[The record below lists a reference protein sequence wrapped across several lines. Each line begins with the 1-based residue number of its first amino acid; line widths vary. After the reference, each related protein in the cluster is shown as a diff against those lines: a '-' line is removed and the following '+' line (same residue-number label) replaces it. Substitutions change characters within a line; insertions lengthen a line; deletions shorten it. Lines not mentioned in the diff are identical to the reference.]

1 MKELIEKIWNQVA
14 TITGYEI
21 DSLEEDLL
29 LDVDLGIDSL
39 KTMTLWNGV
48 LSVLD
53 DAAQVRGRDRQAE
66 MMAVRSLG
74 ELTNF
79 LVGLAEANS
88 VNDSNLPQLPGKTY
102 VSAVNP
108 GGTALPMAHAQRLF
122 LLSHQLV
129 DSTSLCSM
137 VRVSGALNLD
147 LLQQAWQHL
156 IDTTINLRTSFYI
169 PQNCASMHDI
179 EYRLLD
185 TCAAPTL
192 TINKIN
198 SDDIEQVFFENLNR
212 KWDLR
217 QWPLHEFMVYEIARN
232 DYLIA
237 LANEHIISDGLG
249 NQKLLRSL
257 LENYDVL
264 AGGTE
269 LNNLEVLDEREYI
282 EQVGAIND
290 YRDEEEV
297 IAFKE
302 YNQTLGKNTCIW
314 NPNGSINGAR
324 ENYFKNRTFKLSLEK
339 TEALQRAAKEYRYP
353 LYSVLLSLWLRTL
366 SQHVPEKNQFILQLP
381 TSGVVYPDCQLDK
394 TIGCWAQNMA
404 LQFDAVTPDQTLA
417 AVMDS
422 VNSSLQNAIANG
434 FDRAQTCLMADA
446 YAQDFPMPQGI
457 IPEYALAQAQ
467 KSMRSNLYFPYT
479 GQTNIKKAYGDIQV
493 TDYRAG
499 TCNVAGTIDV
509 LQEIHQGQLV
519 LFANYDSLHFNAD
532 QIDALVNNYL
542 NQLDA
547 FVHPIAP
554 ALTNNPVAA
563 LPDELQ
569 HFVLT
574 QAQSVLSVKATAE
587 QLAHDLEYDLGV
599 DSLERIRLVTQ
610 IAKSLGKGALSK
622 ALIRSRSLQDMIDVL
637 ASTEALIINAVQQT
651 GARATSP
658 GSARTATEEL
668 PTKSYPQLD
677 ATLAQIPLRH
687 IERQA
692 QLTPEIE
699 AVCNQHETIS
709 YKQLDER
716 ANQLARLLVAQGVV
730 RGDRVAM
737 LCNRGPNM
745 LVAIVGIL
753 KAGAAYVPLDPSF
766 PNERIEYI
774 VNHARASCL
783 ISENHLLNTKA
794 AAINLPASLTTIVDL
809 SVDGSGNNNFA
820 RAAKYFAGSELAK
833 MSSSAVVVNIDPQDL
848 MVVLYTSGST
858 GKPKGVALNHEGYYN
873 RLNWHQNEF
882 RLQVGERVGQK
893 TSCCFDVSVWELLWP
908 LMVGGTVC
916 AVEKDVVANPWEL
929 LEWIN
934 AERISVM
941 HFVPS
946 MFNEFVHAIGAD
958 KQDFSALRWL
968 IFSGE
973 ALAVATV
980 KQWIDVQG
988 MSVQLANLYGPT
1000 EASIDVTCHI
1010 IAQRPDE
1017 AQLRIPIGA
1026 PIDNT
1031 QMLILDA
1038 DGQLITEPGKVGELY
1053 IAGIQLAQGYL
1064 FDAEKTAAAF
1074 VNNPFKEIHGEKIYR
1089 TGDISCWMENGEIDY
1104 RGRIDSQVK
1113 LRGFRIELGEIEA
1126 VLTDHCDAEEAAA
1139 LVVEVNGQQKLLACY
1154 SPASLPASLL
1164 KSGSAKKLTEYM
1176 VPQLWIGLD
1185 RLPKNQNGKL
1195 DRNQLLAMFN
1205 AGEIKTTTHAVSDG
1219 KLNLARDNSVAAA
1232 TKPLHPTFVKLAAEN
1247 ASENGSLGLTPAQ
1260 LGILQSTAV
1269 PHQRATVTR
1278 LQYKGLLDVDLLC
1291 AALHI
1296 QMKRH
1301 DVLRSRFIYQDNTWQ
1316 REEVQGWQSYEPLFF
1331 DARTYSTEQAN
1342 VGISKLLK
1350 SCADSLAINQ
1360 WPLMKVLVIK
1370 RAEDVTEIGIVCH
1383 HIMGD
1388 MVSGNLMCQQLWQTY
1403 DQLVRG
1409 EQPDVKPIPG
1419 GKEMANCLL
1428 DAEQKA
1434 GKKTLID
1441 YWVNQLPR
1449 TPWPFHLPQRNLFG
1463 ANNYASHVT
1472 YAAFLPKSESRAVL
1486 QDLTR
1491 VLRISSYAV
1500 FAGPLYK
1507 LMSVI
1512 AGDSNVVISHRFNGR
1527 NPLGD
1532 RVYFDSIDGFAL
1544 NFPLAV
1550 KVEKN
1555 TASHELAKTFERQL
1569 NAVPWRGASYD
1580 WVGTELPVRCYPEG
1594 NATRIRMNFLG
1605 DVSQPE
1611 NKKISV
1617 VENALNQQV
1626 IDENLARP
1634 IDLEIWVKI
1643 LNGQVGVEI
1652 GYSSNQFD
1660 KTFIEKIVDGY
1671 FDEIKMMIETINA
1684 LNTNKE
1690 NSYVAA

>member
-1 MKELIEKIWNQVA
+1 MKQLIEKIWMQVA
-14 TITGYEI
+14 SITGYELE
-21 DSLEEDLL
+21 SLEDDLL

-39 KTMTLWNGV
+39 KTMSLWNGV

-53 DAAQVRGRDRQAE
+53 DAAQARGRDQQAE
-66 MMAVRSLG
+66 MMAVRTLG
-74 ELTNF
+74 QLTVF
-79 LVGLAEANS
+79 VVGLTANTGQ
-88 VNDSNLPQLPGKTY
+88 VNDLPPTANKTY
-102 VSAVNP
+102 VSKYNP
-108 GGTALPMAHAQRLF
+108 GGKTLPMAHAQQLF

-129 DSTSLCSM
+129 DSASMCSM
-137 VRVSGALNLD
+137 VRVSGALDLS

-156 IDTTINLRTSFYI
+156 IDTTINLRTCFYI
-169 PQNCASMHDI
+169 PETCASMQDI

-185 TCAAPTL
+185 TCTAPAL
-192 TINKIN
+192 NIHKIN
-198 SDDIEQVFFENLNR
+198 SDEVEQVFFENLNR
-212 KWDLR
+212 QWDLR
-217 QWPLHEFMVYEIARN
+217 QWPLHEFSVYEVAPH

-249 NQKLLRSL
+249 TQRLLRSL
-257 LENYDVL
+257 LETYEQL
-264 AGGTE
+264 AAGNR
-269 LNNLEVLDEREYI
+269 LNSLEVLDASQYLL
-282 EQVGAIND
+282 QVGAINS
-290 YRDEEEV
+290 YRDQEE
-297 IAFKE
+297 INAFKQ
-302 YNQTLGKNTCIW
+302 YNQTLGKNTCVW
-314 NPNGSINGAR
+314 NPNGSIGESR
-324 ENYFKNRTFKLSLEK
+324 ENYFKNRTFKLSVEK
-339 TEALQRAAKEYRYP
+339 TEALQKAAKEHRYP
-353 LYSVLLSLWLRTL
+353 LYSVLLSMWLRAL
-366 SQHVPEKNQFILQLP
+366 SQHMPEKKQFILQLP

-394 TIGCWAQNMA
+394 AVGCWAQNMA
-404 LQFDAVTPDQTLA
+404 LQFNAVGPQQTLA
-417 AVMDS
+417 AVIEN
-422 VNSSLQNAIANG
+422 VNDELQYAIANG

-446 YAQDFPMPQGI
+446 YAQDFPMPQGV

-479 GQTNIKKAYGDIQV
+479 GQTNIKKSYGDIQV

-532 QIDALVNNYL
+532 QIDALVKNYL

-547 FVHPIAP
+547 FVRPIVP

-574 QAQSVLSVKATAE
+574 QAQSVLSVKTTAE

-610 IAKSLGKGALSK
+610 IAKSLGKSTLSK

-637 ASTEALIINAVQQT
+637 ASTEALVINTVQQT
-651 GARATSP
+651 GTRTTKPENVS
-658 GSARTATEEL
+658 TATAEV
-668 PTKSYPQLD
+668 PAKNYPQLD

-716 ANQLARLLVAQGVV
+716 ANQLARLLVEQGVV

-753 KAGAAYVPLDPSF
+753 KAGAAYVPLDPGF

-783 ISENHLLNTKA
+783 VSENHLLNTKA
-794 AAINLPASLTTIVDL
+794 AAINLPASLGTIVDL
-809 SVDGSGNNNFA
+809 SVEGRSKNTLSS
-820 RAAKYFAGSELAK
+820 AAKYFTGSELEK
-833 MSSSAVVVNIDPQDL
+833 MSSSSVIVNIDPQDL

-946 MFNEFVHAIGAD
+946 MFNEFVHAIGAE
-958 KQDFSALRWL
+958 KQNFSALRWL

-973 ALAVATV
+973 ALAVATI

-988 MSVQLANLYGPT
+988 MDVQLANLYGPT

-1031 QMLILDA
+1031 QMLILDT

-1074 VNNPFKEIHGEKIYR
+1074 VDNPFKEIHGEKIYR

-1126 VLTDHCDAEEAAA
+1126 VLTDHCEAEEAAA
-1139 LVVEVNGQQKLLACY
+1139 LVVEINGQQKLLACY
-1154 SPASLPASLL
+1154 SPASLSVPTL
-1164 KSGSAKKLTEYM
+1164 KKLSAKKLTEYM

-1205 AGEIKTTTHAVSDG
+1205 SGEIKTAALAVPETR
-1219 KLNLARDNSVAAA
+1219 LNLAKENALVGA
-1232 TKPLHPTFVKLAAEN
+1232 TKAPTPAFVKLAADTI
-1247 ASENGSLGLTPAQ
+1247 SENGSLGLTPAQ
-1260 LGILQSTAV
+1260 LGILQSSV
-1269 PHQRATVTR
+1269 QPYQHATITR
-1278 LQYKGLLDVDLLC
+1278 LQYAGPLNVDLFC
-1291 AALHI
+1291 AALQN

-1301 DVLRSRFIYQDNTWQ
+1301 DVLRSRFVYQDNTWQ
-1316 REEVQGWQSYEPLFF
+1316 REEVNHWHTFEPLFF
-1331 DARTYSTEQAN
+1331 DARGYSSEQAN
-1342 VGISKLLK
+1342 VGIEKLLRA
-1350 SCADSLAINQ
+1350 CGESLAIDQ
-1360 WPLMKVLVIK
+1360 WPLMKVMLIK
-1370 RAEDVTEIGIVCH
+1370 RSDEITEIGIVAH
-1383 HIMGD
+1383 KIMGD
-1388 MVSGNLMCQQLWQTY
+1388 MVSGNLMCQQLWQAY
-1403 DQLVRG
+1403 DLLTRG
-1409 EQPDVKPIPG
+1409 EEPDTKPIPG
-1419 GKEMANCLL
+1419 GKDLANCLL
-1428 DAEQKA
+1428 EAEQKL
-1434 GKKTLID
+1434 GKKSLVE

-1449 TPWPFHLPQRNLFG
+1449 TPWAFHLPQRKMLG
-1463 ANNYASHVT
+1463 ANTYGSHIT
-1472 YAAFLPKSESRAVL
+1472 YEAFLQKNESRAVL

-1491 VLRISSYAV
+1491 KLRLSSYAV

-1507 LMSVI
+1507 LMGSL
-1512 AGDSNVVISHRFNGR
+1512 ANNTEVVISHRFNGR

-1532 RVYFDSIDGFAL
+1532 RVYADSIDGFAL
-1544 NFPLAV
+1544 NFPLAI

-1555 TASHELAKTFERQL
+1555 KPSDEVAKIFETTL
-1569 NAVPWRGASYD
+1569 SSVPWRGASYD
-1580 WVGTELPVRCYPEG
+1580 WVGMELPVRCYPES

-1605 DVSQPE
+1605 DVTPLE
-1611 NKKISV
+1611 NNIISV
-1617 VENALNQQV
+1617 VEGALNQQV
-1626 IDENLARP
+1626 IDQNLVRP
-1634 IDLEIWVKI
+1634 IDLEFWVKI
-1643 LNGQVGVEI
+1643 VNGQIGIEV
-1652 GYSSNQFD
+1652 GYSSNL
-1660 KTFIEKIVDGY
+1660 
-1671 FDEIKMMIETINA
+1671 FDEDFIKNLVDSYFAEIRMMIQNINV
-1684 LNTNKE
+1684 LKVNKE
-1690 NSYVAA
+1690 NGYVAA